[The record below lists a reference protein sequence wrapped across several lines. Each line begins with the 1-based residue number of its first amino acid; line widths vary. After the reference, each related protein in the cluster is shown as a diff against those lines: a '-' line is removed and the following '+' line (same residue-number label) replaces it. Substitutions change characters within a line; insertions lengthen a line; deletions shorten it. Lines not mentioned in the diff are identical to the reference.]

1 LPIHYATFMRLNGS
15 LMAVYLWKYHTG
27 GIWSKNF
34 SPVFGQFFTF
44 FVIFH
49 VLNIHFGPC
58 NPKKEHPCVRPRR
71 LSHCA

>member
-34 SPVFGQFFTF
+34 
-44 FVIFH
+44 
-49 VLNIHFGPC
+49 
-58 NPKKEHPCVRPRR
+58 
-71 LSHCA
+71 